1 MSIDILTTINHDRKI
16 FKGKYIYPVV
26 SRRAGGLSLGINL
39 NTNSACNWQCIYC
52 EVPDLVRGKPDLINL
67 QELEIELDYWLDQI
81 VNKSFLNQ
89 YTENKT
95 EFKDI
100 AFSGNGE
107 PTACKQFKEVIA
119 ILVKKMNE
127 YKLNKIIT
135 IRLITNGSYMSNSI
149 VQEALSL
156 INNFSHEVWFKI
168 DQVNEE
174 GVKTINQVNLSKANV
189 KKNLEAA
196 LKNSPTIIQT
206 CLFKIDKKLPSKEA
220 LEEYIDFLKAY
231 EDKIKAIHLY
241 SLARPS
247 EQSSKNKLARL
258 TKSEL
263 EALSSKIKVL
273 NIPIQI
279 FS

>member
-1 MSIDILTTINHDRKI
+1 MPIDILTTTNHDRTI

-39 NTNSACNWQCIYC
+39 NTNNACNWQCIYC
-52 EVPDLVRGKPDLINL
+52 EVPNLVRGKPEVINL
-67 QELEIELDYWLDQI
+67 EEFQVELDYWLDQI
-81 VNKSFLNQ
+81 VNKSFLDQ
-89 YTENKT
+89 YTESKT

-107 PTACKQFKEVIA
+107 PTACEQFKEVIK
-119 ILVKKMNE
+119 ILIKKVSE
-127 YKLNKIIT
+127 YKLSKKIM
-135 IRLITNGSYMSNSI
+135 IRLITNGSYMNKPT
-149 VQEALSL
+149 VKEALAL
-156 INNFSHEVWFKI
+156 ISNLSKEIWFKI

-174 GVKTINQVNLSKANV
+174 DVKTINQINLSESSI

-196 LKNSPTIIQT
+196 LAISPTVIQT
-206 CLFKIDKKLPSKEA
+206 CLFKLNKKLPSKESF
-220 LEEYIDFLKAY
+220 EEYINFLELYK
-231 EDKIKAIHLY
+231 DKIKEIHLY

-247 EQSSKNKLARL
+247 EQLSKNELTRL

-263 EALSSKIKVL
+263 ENIAVKMEIL
-273 NIPIQI
+273 NVPTKI